1 MRMPPKGGFL
11 FKMIQ
16 YTPKGTLVFYVGTD
30 KLTLSFHKVYE
41 ALLKLHFGDISNP
54 QTGICGNISDYYR
67 SANHRAIQFL
77 VGKLAAN
84 WEHYSGTPQFP
95 IPSSYKGVSDH
106 DMFMRTENMWSKK
119 TKYGKLRWKL
129 LVHLMNELNNIKH
142 QYELYQ
148 KVTLLVAEAN
158 MLGFT
163 VSVDNVPTVPLS
175 MGNTKSKVDVR
186 RSRGNY

>member
-1 MRMPPKGGFL
+1 
-11 FKMIQ
+11 MIQ

-30 KLTLSFHKVYE
+30 KFTLSFHKVYE
-41 ALLKLHFGDISNP
+41 ALMKLYSGDISNL
-54 QTGICGNISDYYR
+54 QSGICGNISDYYR

-95 IPSSYKGVSDH
+95 VPSSYKGVSHH
-106 DMFMRTENMWSKK
+106 DMFMRTENMWNKK
-119 TKYGKLRWKL
+119 SKYGKLRWDL
-129 LVHLMNELNNIKH
+129 LDHLMIELNNIKH

-158 MLGFT
+158 LLGFT

>member
-1 MRMPPKGGFL
+1 MALKGAFL

-16 YTPKGTLVFYVGTD
+16 INPPGILKIKEGDDFYNLPFIKVLDALEKLKKGDVPNT
-30 KLTLSFHKVYE
+30 
-41 ALLKLHFGDISNP
+41 
-54 QTGICGNISDYYR
+54 QTGICGNIGDHLP
-67 SANHRAIQFL
+67 NVNNRAIQFM

-119 TKYGKLRWKL
+119 SKYGKLRWDL
-129 LVHLMNELNNIKH
+129 LDHLVNELNNIKH

-163 VSVDNVPTVPLS
+163 VSVENVPAMPLS
-175 MGNTKSKVDVR
+175 MGNTKPKVDVR